1 MNDENVQVKTL
12 VFNPSGFW
20 LKMLFSIGFMV
31 VFMKQGSSENLG
43 FFMKLMMGGFV
54 FVGMYFIASLF
65 GFSLRATGNFII
77 AAIVFLII
85 FVVLAAALSYIATL
99 GKFWDTVIS
108 LAAIG
113 GLIWLPI
120 RDIKKAILYY
130 KNTV

>member
-54 FVGMYFIASLF
+54 FVGMYFIA
-65 GFSLRATGNFII
+65 
-77 AAIVFLII
+77 
-85 FVVLAAALSYIATL
+85 
-99 GKFWDTVIS
+99 
-108 LAAIG
+108 
-113 GLIWLPI
+113 
-120 RDIKKAILYY
+120 
-130 KNTV
+130 